1 MLQVLSWKKKISW
14 KKFNTSSSAGL
25 QKRRMYVFNEM
36 GMRCH
41 RMEVSKMYW
50 QELRQQRNS
59 LWKGHFASEHSV
71 WCGWD
76 TIKMPFKK
84 SSFWTRI
91 PIFQINE
98 DDCCMKGVLG
108 RICGGHASPGECAS
122 RTDWPFLLGS
132 GKAKATHSQE
142 FHYTFMY
149 FSPCQKCICL
159 LQLYSYKVFLSK
171 DFFWII
177 RFFCYNE
184 QTDVPLNSAFE

>member
-1 MLQVLSWKKKISW
+1 MD
-14 KKFNTSSSAGL
+14 
-25 QKRRMYVFNEM
+25 VFNEM

-59 LWKGHFASEHSV
+59 LWKGHFASEHCV

-76 TIKMPFKK
+76 MIKMPFKK

-98 DDCCMKGVLG
+98 NDCYMKGVLG

-122 RTDWPFLLGS
+122 WTDWPFLLGA
-132 GKAKATHSQE
+132 GKAKATRLQK
-142 FHYTFMY
+142 FHYILCT
-149 FSPCQKCICL
+149 FSPAKNSFVFCNSIATKYSCQRLFSELLHSSVIMNRLMCL
-159 LQLYSYKVFLSK
+159 
-171 DFFWII
+171 
-177 RFFCYNE
+177 
-184 QTDVPLNSAFE
+184 

>member
-1 MLQVLSWKKKISW
+1 MEVVKRTFELFLTCKINKRSLFTFEHVQSVGMLQVLSWKKKKSHNKK

-25 QKRRMYVFNEM
+25 QKRRMDVFNEM

-59 LWKGHFASEHSV
+59 LWKGHFASEHCV

-76 TIKMPFKK
+76 MIKMPFKK

-98 DDCCMKGVLG
+98 NDCYMKGVLG

-122 RTDWPFLLGS
+122 WTDWPFLLGA
-132 GKAKATHSQE
+132 GKAKATRLQK
-142 FHYTFMY
+142 FHYILCTF
-149 FSPCQKCICL
+149 PCKKFICL
-159 LQLYSYKVFLSK
+159 L
-171 DFFWII
+171 
-177 RFFCYNE
+177 
-184 QTDVPLNSAFE
+184 